1 MHHPFVCFM
10 PVSAW
15 KPWRLIFITDHFSG
29 PDRASGV
36 CVCVCRDNNFLSKLL
51 YIWLAVLTDLT
62 LCSSSSKVKVIGQSS
77 RLRDKNFRQ
86 CMHVTGK
93 RLCGIHSMSRDR
105 LMSMSFLL
113 VEFLFQCNFE

>member
-36 CVCVCRDNNFLSKLL
+36 CVCVVTITFYLNYYTFGLL
-51 YIWLAVLTDLT
+51 
-62 LCSSSSKVKVIGQSS
+62 
-77 RLRDKNFRQ
+77 F
-86 CMHVTGK
+86 
-93 RLCGIHSMSRDR
+93 
-105 LMSMSFLL
+105 
-113 VEFLFQCNFE
+113 